1 MARRKRSTGG
11 AKKGA
16 KKGARK
22 GRRRSTS
29 KAGKVARGASSKTI
43 AAALNRIESRV
54 DKLEHND
61 AATYTLL
68 LGMANSSRKHHGHKP
83 IKSLPG
89 FVTPRLYRGGF
100 GTGAATKALGSG
112 KR

>member
-1 MARRKRSTGG
+1 MATTKRRRAKG

-22 GRRRSTS
+22 GRKRSSS
-29 KAGKVARGASSKTI
+29 KAGKVARGAGTKAL

-54 DKLEHND
+54 DRLEHND
-61 AATYTLL
+61 AATYGLL
-68 LGMANSSRKHHGHKP
+68 LGMANTSRKHHGHKP

-89 FVTPRLYRGGF
+89 FVMPRLYRGGL
-100 GTGAATKALGSG
+100 GMGAAHKALGSG
-112 KR
+112 G